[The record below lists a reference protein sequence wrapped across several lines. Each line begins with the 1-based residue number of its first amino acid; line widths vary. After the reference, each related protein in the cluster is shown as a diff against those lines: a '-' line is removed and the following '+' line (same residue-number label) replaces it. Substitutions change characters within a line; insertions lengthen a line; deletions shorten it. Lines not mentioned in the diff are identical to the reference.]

1 MGQPSDDIRRAA
13 DAILVAIENALDR
26 ARPGVTCEEVAAC
39 VYEAFAKQGYSK
51 ENRTGYPVGL
61 SYPPDWGE
69 RTMSL
74 RPGDRTPLAENMTFH
89 LMPGLWTPDWG
100 VAITESFQVTA
111 VGGVPL
117 VQAPRELAILD

>member
-1 MGQPSDDIRRAA
+1 MPADIRRAEE
-13 DAILVAIENALDR
+13 AILTAIDDTMTR

-39 VYEAFAKQGYSK
+39 VYDSFARAGYVK
-51 ENRTGYPVGL
+51 GNRTGYPIGL

-74 RPGDRTPLAENMTFH
+74 RPGDTTPLAENMTFH

-100 VAITESFQVTA
+100 VAITESFVITPE
-111 VGGVPL
+111 GGKCL
-117 VQAPRELAILD
+117 ADIPRGIVVRG